1 MTTTQGPPYP
11 PSEPPRGSG
20 AGRAS
25 GPGSG
30 NGESTG
36 PQRRFRLGDGP
47 GGPSGAPG
55 TRAGTGGA
63 DGAAGPSGGPGHGPG
78 QRIDRGYGPGAG
90 AGQGG
95 RTGPGGQGPGYGAEG
110 PGTGQFGPLP
120 VSDGGRGPGPGAG
133 GGHDHGSGPGQ
144 GAGHGHGN
152 GPGDGHSDGHSG
164 GPGGGSGGGHGPGQ
178 GGGHGAGPGG
188 EHGDG
193 HVHESGSGSGD
204 SHGPDDHHGSSH
216 GHSHS
221 HGPAAPVSIHLR
233 KIIGAILIPFAA
245 AVVVGLAVLW
255 PGGAPAHERTGVGF
269 DRQTQEATVT
279 KVVAVDCKSVNAS
292 GDTPTGDTSTAEGSS
307 AQQQATGDCK
317 RATIRVDTGDD
328 KGRTF
333 TEIVQ
338 PDQSRQ
344 LHQGEKVVV
353 AYEPSAP
360 RDLQYSVTDVNRRL
374 PMALLAGIFALAVV
388 VVGRLRGVM
397 ALVALAVSFMVL
409 TFFILPAILQG
420 SNPLVVAVIG
430 ASAIMLIALYMCHGL
445 SARTSVAVLGT
456 LISLVLIGI
465 LGSGFIGW
473 AALTGN
479 TDDNTGLIH
488 GLYPSID
495 MSGLLLA
502 GVIIGSLGVLDDVT
516 VTQTSAVWELH
527 AANPTMGWRGLYR
540 AGIRIGRDHIAS
552 VVNTLVLA
560 YAGAALPLLLLFSIA
575 QSSVGTVANSELVAE
590 EIVRTLVGSI
600 GLVASVPV
608 TTLLAALMVSADR
621 PGTASLAAG
630 AATGAGP
637 GTPAA
642 AGAGAGAT
650 AQSAPARAG
659 KGRRRKH

>member
-1 MTTTQGPPYP
+1 MTTTQQPPYP
-11 PSEPPRGSG
+11 PTGPPHGQGSG
-20 AGRAS
+20 DHH
-25 GPGSG
+25 GSG
-30 NGESTG
+30 S
-36 PQRRFRLGDGP
+36 
-47 GGPSGAPG
+47 
-55 TRAGTGGA
+55 
-63 DGAAGPSGGPGHGPG
+63 
-78 QRIDRGYGPGAG
+78 
-90 AGQGG
+90 
-95 RTGPGGQGPGYGAEG
+95 
-110 PGTGQFGPLP
+110 
-120 VSDGGRGPGPGAG
+120 
-133 GGHDHGSGPGQ
+133 GHDHGTGGDD
-144 GAGHGHGN
+144 GHG
-152 GPGDGHSDGHSG
+152 SG
-164 GPGGGSGGGHGPGQ
+164 GDGGHGPG
-178 GGGHGAGPGG
+178 GDGGHGSGAGGG
-188 EHGDG
+188 
-193 HVHESGSGSGD
+193 
-204 SHGPDDHHGSSH
+204 H

-221 HGPAAPVSIHLR
+221 HGPAAPVSRHLR
-233 KIIGAILIPFAA
+233 KVIAAILIPFTV
-245 AVVVGLAVLW
+245 AVVVGMVVLW
-255 PGGAPAHERTGVGF
+255 PGGAPSHKRTGVGF
-269 DRQTQEATVT
+269 DRQTQQATVT
-279 KVVAVDCKSVNAS
+279 KVVSVSCASVNAS
-292 GDTPTGDTSTAEGSS
+292 GGGSTGDTSTAEGSS
-307 AQQQATGDCK
+307 AAQEAAGTCKKATV
-317 RATIRVDTGDD
+317 TVSTGKD

-360 RDLQYSVTDVNRRL
+360 KDLQYSVTDVNRKF

-397 ALVALAVSFMVL
+397 ALVALAISFMIL
-409 TFFILPAILQG
+409 NFFILPAILHG
-420 SNPLVVAVIG
+420 SNPLIVAVVG
-430 ASAIMLIALYMCHGL
+430 SSAIMLIALYMCHGL

-456 LISLVLIGI
+456 LMSLVLIGV
-465 LGSGFIGW
+465 LGSVFIGW

-527 AANPTMGWRGLYR
+527 EANPSMGWRGLYR

-575 QSSVGTVANSELVAE
+575 QSSVGAVANSELVAE

-608 TTLLAALMVSADR
+608 TTALAALVVSADR
-621 PGTASLAAG
+621 PGPEAVPAG
-630 AATGAGP
+630 AAGTAGTAGAGSATAATSAP
-637 GTPAA
+637 SAKPAA
-642 AGAGAGAT
+642 ARG
-650 AQSAPARAG
+650 G